1 LSRLPGPDLEPATKR
16 LTVSCFKGATSHGD
30 TAPTEPSTRDSAESN
45 ARHLIGEGPP
55 QIATDAAAV
64 PDHPDDLGAAADARP
79 WQGDGMAWPEEA
91 RSNA

>member
-1 LSRLPGPDLEPATKR
+1 MILLRPRG
-16 LTVSCFKGATSHGD
+16 
-30 TAPTEPSTRDSAESN
+30 SAESN

-79 WQGDGMAWPEEA
+79 WQGDGMAWMHA
-91 RSNA
+91 RIPTSYLWGYLWEIHYMFSRY